1 MLLRKEE
8 GNNGTVP
15 GRATVPL
22 FLAALA
28 VILVPATVFAHQET
42 GSITGIVSGLKH
54 PVSGMDHVLAMI
66 SVGLWGAQLGAPAVW
81 LLPVAFP
88 MVMAFGGMLGL
99 MGTSLPGIEI
109 GIAVS
114 AIALGAMIVTESR
127 PPLWIAAALVGFF
140 AIFHGHAHGTELPAG
155 SSGLLYSIGFVA
167 ATGMLHGVGIAMGL
181 VHRFRGGRLA
191 VRAAGA
197 VVSAAGV
204 FFLARIFV

>member
-1 MLLRKEE
+1 MQDRNGRRK
-8 GNNGTVP
+8 NRRPP
-15 GRATVPL
+15 GRSTGPL
-22 FLAALA
+22 VLAAFALL
-28 VILVPATVFAHQET
+28 LVPATVFGHQET

-81 LLPVAFP
+81 VLPVAFP

-99 MGTSLPGIEI
+99 MGISLPGIEI

-114 AIALGAMIVTESR
+114 AIVLGAMIVTESR
-127 PPLWIAAALVGFF
+127 PPLWVAAALVGFF

-167 ATGMLHGVGIAMGL
+167 STGTLHGAGITMGL
-181 VHRFRGGRLA
+181 VHAFRGGRLA

>member
-1 MLLRKEE
+1 MLSRKRAE
-8 GNNGTVP
+8 NNGPAPHIAAET
-15 GRATVPL
+15 L

-28 VILVPATVFAHQET
+28 LLLVPATVFAHQET
-42 GSITGIVSGLKH
+42 GSITGIVSGLSH

-81 LLPVAFP
+81 VLPVAFP
-88 MVMAFGGMLGL
+88 MVMALGGMLGL
-99 MGTSLPGIEI
+99 MGISLPGIEI

-114 AIALGAMIVTESR
+114 AIVLGAMIVTESR
-127 PPLWIAAALVGFF
+127 PALWMAAALVGFF

-167 ATGMLHGVGIAMGL
+167 ATGTLHALGISMGL
-181 VHRFRGGRLA
+181 VLRFRGGRLA
-191 VRAAGA
+191 IRAAGA
-197 VVSAAGV
+197 AVSAAGV